1 MNSDG
6 RHLVSILFLYCTLLY
21 YTAAQFTYNRERN
34 VALSNFMD
42 EQGGIPEEDEG
53 DDTDE
58 GTPRTQH
65 RSSLDYTRPKLND
78 VDEGNLFLV

>member
-1 MNSDG
+1 
-6 RHLVSILFLYCTLLY
+6 
-21 YTAAQFTYNRERN
+21 
-34 VALSNFMD
+34 MD

-65 RSSLDYTRPKLND
+65 RSSLDYTRPKLTD
-78 VDEGNLFLV
+78 VDEGISSLALNMTVSIFL